1 MDTPNFKDVVLD
13 KLVTCHIYRKEHDD
27 NPVKAVNDLIAW
39 EVDVALDPLVSQR
52 ASDLIAD
59 NHRLLCARLR
69 EMHREMD
76 ELTAKNKELEMMVKT
91 CIIMNT

>member
-1 MDTPNFKDVVLD
+1 MKPLDFKDVVLD

-52 ASDLIAD
+52 ANDLLAD
-59 NHRLLCARLR
+59 YHRLLCARLR
-69 EMHREMD
+69 VLNNKVD
-76 ELTAKNKELEMMVKT
+76 ELTTKNKELEMMIQT
-91 CIIMNT
+91 CIVMKT